1 MYSLSFGKV
10 NQADTPGLLALVAL
24 AILLPGSALGA
35 KPETGNGC
43 CPGYM
48 KKEMNAK
55 FFNRFQRS
63 YQDVTVCG
71 SQQAAVMFKLKD
83 GTSMC
88 VDPRR
93 DWVKLLMKRI
103 DKATRSQRKPA
114 VKNQPQRQTGASGTR
129 ATKPPTSGSPTSRPA
144 TSTGQEVSS
153 NPADSTEGHSETSA
167 HPQQGEGSSALTS
180 ENQIGTRPAMP
191 VGDANTSSST
201 RALGTLPFTPTTA
214 VIQETTWRTTTSI
227 EPRGSGHTSRKSH
240 QGEGDG
246 LQASEGQTGTNPPIP
261 WGAST
266 ASSASRPGAAGPAQ
280 TAAVLRETPPGT
292 VTSTAPPGGGG
303 PEKEV
308 PETQASSPSP
318 GEAQSGGARADGP
331 ASWSG
336 RGGELVKTDRR
347 EGTEPTMK
355 RLPKSHLAVSVLLL
369 LTFLLVSVSTYLYCK
384 KRGGQGQRYHSASV
398 ECTEDVCNAL

>member
-227 EPRGSGHTSRKSH
+227 EPRG
-240 QGEGDG
+240 
-246 LQASEGQTGTNPPIP
+246 
-261 WGAST
+261 
-266 ASSASRPGAAGPAQ
+266 
-280 TAAVLRETPPGT
+280 
-292 VTSTAPPGGGG
+292 GGG